1 MWSMLISRNSS
12 ASSTNRRAAVSEIR
26 LPSRK
31 AVFSISLT
39 GSSSRPTSA
48 ATRSNPNPPTTVIS
62 SAPAACANDPACAS
76 SGRPPTSISAL
87 GICCVNVPRRLPS
100 PAASSTACIANRLEQ
115 GGQRREPANHRHRRE
130 AQREAV
136 GRERRR
142 HADEGNALAL
152 RDLAVVQRV
161 ADEQHLLSGGADLT
175 RRRVQGRAP
184 LGQPAAV
191 TEHEVEPE
199 PGGARER

>member
-1 MWSMLISRNSS
+1 
-12 ASSTNRRAAVSEIR
+12 
-26 LPSRK
+26 
-31 AVFSISLT
+31 
-39 GSSSRPTSA
+39 TSA

-62 SAPAACANDPACAS
+62 SAPAACANDTACAS
-76 SGRPPTSISAL
+76 SGRPPTPLSAL
-87 GICCVNVPRRLPS
+87 GICRRAARPTWSGVWGLGAVTAPGRLPS

-161 ADEQHLLSGGADLT
+161 ADEQHLLSGGAELT
-175 RRRVQGRAP
+175 RRRVQVRAP